1 MKQLLL
7 IFVTLVTIA
16 STAHAQVPVYL
27 VFTSTDVPTNEAD
40 QTEPS
45 GVWHSKV
52 TPADSQTEWRNIPR
66 VISLFYDQDNLCLTF
81 ISKDIVPRT
90 TKHKNFL
97 KTVTYIDWDI
107 IGPTLT
113 SSQAKAKYQEILQHN
128 EIYCID
134 RRDIRNDQI
143 ELIPVGKPQSRF

>member
-1 MKQLLL
+1 MKCTILLVSYL
-7 IFVTLVTIA
+7 LAGIL
-16 STAHAQVPVYL
+16 TAQAQAPVYL

-52 TPADSQTEWRNIPR
+52 TPADSQAEWRDIPR

-81 ISKDIVPRT
+81 ISKDIVPIT
-90 TKHKNFL
+90 TKHKDFL
-97 KTVTYIDWDI
+97 KAVTYIDWDI